1 MKKKLNLIS
10 KTTNIRSPK
19 KAGKENWKNMK
30 ISEID
35 QALTVYQNWIISTDY
50 DEIDVVIIRQVIQRC
65 KELERK
71 NLGLKKQIENMR
83 RKEEARYKSDAW
95 VD

>member
-1 MKKKLNLIS
+1 
-10 KTTNIRSPK
+10 
-19 KAGKENWKNMK
+19 MK

-71 NLGLKKQIENMR
+71 NLGLRKQIENMR

>member
-1 MKKKLNLIS
+1 
-10 KTTNIRSPK
+10 
-19 KAGKENWKNMK
+19 MK

-83 RKEEARYKSDAW
+83 RKEEARYKSDAFEAYGEDGSNERHYCHCCGQALDW
-95 VD
+95 SDDQ